1 ASADETT
8 TTEKPTPVLSSKAL
22 AKSKRAQE
30 KRGIVYLGSI
40 PPRMKP
46 QKLRQLLT
54 PHGALD
60 RIFLTPED
68 PAIRARRKQA
78 RSFGGNTGKN
88 YTEGWIE
95 FRSKKK
101 ARAAAEMLNGNPI
114 GGKRR
119 GSHYSDLWCMK
130 YLPKFKWDNLTE
142 EIEYQK
148 ALRRQKMRLELAVA
162 KRERDFYLQK
172 VEQAK

>member
-1 ASADETT
+1 MEEDDDDDDDDGGGDGDDDDAARGGGDDDDDDDDDEFGLRASADETT

-78 RSFGGNTGKN
+78 RSVVSFCH
-88 YTEGWIE
+88 
-95 FRSKKK
+95 
-101 ARAAAEMLNGNPI
+101 RAGPPLHDRVRVLVSFASRAVV
-114 GGKRR
+114 
-119 GSHYSDLWCMK
+119 
-130 YLPKFKWDNLTE
+130 NLT
-142 EIEYQK
+142 
-148 ALRRQKMRLELAVA
+148 
-162 KRERDFYLQK
+162 F
-172 VEQAK
+172 